1 MSSSAETQE
10 SGGRVRQLETP
21 QAAGGVPPKTP
32 SEATAGGARADQHDA
47 NAAGAATPTTED
59 FERWLQQVRSWF
71 FELPSAGRVAVL
83 AIAIVVGF
91 SLLRTVLEVV
101 TSLVSLA
108 LLLLVAYAVYKV
120 FIAGDWPSGDR
131 Q

>member
-1 MSSSAETQE
+1 MSPAAETQE
-10 SGGRVRQLETP
+10 SGGYVRQPETP
-21 QAAGGVPPKTP
+21 QAASDVPPTKT
-32 SEATAGGARADQHDA
+32 SEHARAQERQYEASATKATA
-47 NAAGAATPTTED
+47 PTAED
-59 FERWLQQVRSWF
+59 FDRWLQQVRGWF

-83 AIAIVVGF
+83 AVAIVVGF

-108 LLLLVAYAVYKV
+108 LLLLVAYVVYKV
-120 FIAGDWPSGDR
+120 FIAGDWPSSDR

>member
-1 MSSSAETQE
+1 M
-10 SGGRVRQLETP
+10 
-21 QAAGGVPPKTP
+21 
-32 SEATAGGARADQHDA
+32 
-47 NAAGAATPTTED
+47 ATPTAEEFD
-59 FERWLQQVRSWF
+59 RWLQQVRGWF
-71 FELPSAGRVAVL
+71 FELPSVGRVAVL
-83 AIAIVVGF
+83 ALAIVLGF

-108 LLLLVAYAVYKV
+108 LLLLVAYVVYKI